1 VSTKSPQPEVFRGVK
16 RMDVLDGASVSV
28 RGLFSQLSG
37 MGRHWRDPIEQVR
50 WEARVGIGP
59 ASRKRGWMVP
69 VQDGNRKLWL
79 HVRVAESKRRAF
91 GGCLGTRRR

>member
-37 MGRHWRDPIEQVR
+37 MGRHMGGDRSCVSQERLDGSCAR
-50 WEARVGIGP
+50 WDV
-59 ASRKRGWMVP
+59 
-69 VQDGNRKLWL
+69 
-79 HVRVAESKRRAF
+79 
-91 GGCLGTRRR
+91 